1 MNVRKQFMNVHNALL
16 ITSVD
21 RKSLQIALWIAN
33 TLTGNC
39 EIDREDT

>member
-1 MNVRKQFMNVHNALL
+1 MNVHNAFL

-33 TLTGNC
+33 MLTSNC
-39 EIDREDT
+39 LQTAHVIQLMHTK